1 MGTEARPS
9 PPRDR
14 TAIVELDQREL
25 AGANPTRGRGTS
37 RPATGIGDGRAR
49 AFAMDTATGQP
60 GHPCLAS
67 SALGNGA

>member
-25 AGANPTRGRGTS
+25 RELIRLVDA
-37 RPATGIGDGRAR
+37 AR
-49 AFAMDTATGQP
+49 RVQQP
-60 GHPCLAS
+60 GSETAELERSLWIQLRASLATL
-67 SALGNGA
+67 A

>member
-25 AGANPTRGRGTS
+25 AELIRLVDA
-37 RPATGIGDGRAR
+37 AR
-49 AFAMDTATGQP
+49 RVQQP
-60 GHPCLAS
+60 GSETAELERSLWIQLRASLATL
-67 SALGNGA
+67 A